1 MDNFCQPLLGT
12 IILPAPSCDISLCN
26 SVSCC
31 RYEGENT
38 WFFALPFGKHKRIKL
53 FKHSAFSSMRCNCNI
68 YLIRPLTKNMS
79 SCSISNS
86 FYISPAPLFQG
97 SEDCS
102 LRTENCRCG
111 HFGQISAH

>member
-12 IILPAPSCDISLCN
+12 IILPAPSCDMSLCN

-38 WFFALPFGKHKRIKL
+38 WFFALPFGKRKRIKL
-53 FKHSAFSSMRCNCNI
+53 FKQCDLPH
-68 YLIRPLTKNMS
+68 PLTKNMS
-79 SCSISNS
+79 SCSISNG
-86 FYISPAPLFQG
+86 FYLSPASLFEC
-97 SEDCS
+97 SEDYS